1 MKPTERAQVLLKSG
15 NRNFLNIPPFERLAC
30 FYEIISRNFE
40 RFQYFN
46 FKTDFLENENL
57 FKKLEYR
64 FSVESTKIEIA
75 SFLYKT
81 TLSEANS
88 MVNTK
93 WTYHIEL
100 STLFYRKFYFS
111 IRTFYKELSWYTD
124 KPNAHIRT
132 FYKELSW
139 YTDNP
144 NAHIC
149 TFYKELSWYTDNPN
163 AHIRTFCKHWILFDG
178 AFPVSILKKTS
189 IKNGFL
195 KSLS

>member
-1 MKPTERAQVLLKSG
+1 MSSQMLAYRLFLYTLHYYVIEYRCLKNVIQQIDSKNQWLFLSASFRTKSGLVLVLTVKNAFSQTLHFEANRKSTGSSKNG
-15 NRNFLNIPPFERLAC
+15 NRNFLNSPPFERLAC

-81 TLSEANS
+81 TVSEANTMINS

-100 STLFYRKFYFS
+100 STLFYRKFCFS
-111 IRTFYKELSWYTD
+111 IRTFQKEL
-124 KPNAHIRT
+124 R
-132 FYKELSW
+132 
-139 YTDNP
+139 
-144 NAHIC
+144 
-149 TFYKELSWYTDNPN
+149 
-163 AHIRTFCKHWILFDG
+163 
-178 AFPVSILKKTS
+178 
-189 IKNGFL
+189 
-195 KSLS
+195 